1 MKLLNLRRILLIGFL
16 VSSVFAEDISAD
28 RPAKKFN
35 AADLFNFIAGTS
47 PLYVEDGWNDG
58 LTPAERWKNQ
68 MKENGLKDL
77 SSTTWNIIDQTGELR
92 VSAYFLKS
100 KISFFVSFF
109 PIDQN
114 PMPAPILSA
123 LISKAESTSTDEAN
137 IIELMFPSITSN
149 TNRHVVSKRDSMQ
162 IRLQNGVLVKQSK
175 WIECTIRLN
184 E

>member
-1 MKLLNLRRILLIGFL
+1 MKQLNLRWIFLIGL
-16 VSSVFAEDISAD
+16 LGGSVLAEDVSANQPD
-28 RPAKKFN
+28 KKFS
-35 AADLFNFIAGTS
+35 AADLFNLISNTS

-68 MKENGLKDL
+68 IKENGLKDL
-77 SSTTWNIIDQTGELR
+77 SETTWNIVDKTGELR

-123 LISKAESTSTDEAN
+123 LISKAESTSTDEAS
-137 IIELMFPSITSN
+137 IIELMFPSIISN
-149 TNRHVVSKRDSMQ
+149 TNRHRVSKRDSMQ

-175 WIECTIRLN
+175 SIECTARIK